1 VLSRGSHFHQQSCGT
16 SCEYQAGG
24 LLSAYLSTPVLCSP
38 NGDQSAKEPTAIV
51 LRAHDDAVDAVA
63 ISPDSHANPFL
74 FGIVARPGEE
84 LRRSLRNFAH
94 DRSTPDPLN
103 KRFPVGLMN

>member
-1 VLSRGSHFHQQSCGT
+1 MSTGSSSSGLSPEANTGRHTLGYERQRAES
-16 SCEYQAGG
+16 
-24 LLSAYLSTPVLCSP
+24 V
-38 NGDQSAKEPTAIV
+38 V
-51 LRAHDDAVDAVA
+51 LRGHNGVVDAVA